1 MNKSLSTWEVYLSFF
16 CVSTCKIKS
25 DLMMEAELQIRVDGL
40 GFGKMWSFWSPLKHD
55 KGSSV
60 RSVRTRMLIL
70 LTKYVVCF
78 CASY

>member
-1 MNKSLSTWEVYLSFF
+1 
-16 CVSTCKIKS
+16 
-25 DLMMEAELQIRVDGL
+25 MMEAELQIRVDGL
-40 GFGKMWSFWSPLKHD
+40 GFGKMWSFWSPLKHN

-60 RSVRTRMLIL
+60 RSVRIRMLIL